1 MAKSKTPRR
10 SSANPNKG
18 KRAPVPT
25 RDEVLQF
32 VTDNPDQSGKRE
44 VARAFGLKGQQRI
57 SLKAILGELQD
68 EGLIKKQ
75 GKRFAKPGT
84 LPSVTVLDITARDR
98 EGGLLAR
105 PVQWDEDTDGEY
117 PVVSIVNHPRSKAP
131 SAGVGDR
138 VLARISTPATGTPRG
153 RVMKVLDRNKGTVLG
168 VYRPYDQPENG
179 FIGRI
184 EPTERK
190 QDELVIH
197 EKNIGEALAGNLV
210 EVSVVGK
217 NTMGLRQA
225 KVEKIIGD
233 LNSEKAISLIALH
246 QHNIPT
252 VFSDEVMAEAE
263 KAGEADMKKREDWR
277 ELPLITIDP
286 ADAKDHDDAVYAVD
300 DDEPTNEGGV
310 IVTVAIADVSWYV
323 RSRSALDKEALLRGN
338 SVYFPDRVVP
348 MLPERISN
356 DLCSLKENVD
366 RPALA
371 VRMTFAADGRK
382 LRHTFH
388 RIMMRSH
395 ARLSYQEA
403 QTAIDGGG
411 GGEAARAES
420 LLESILKPLWAAYE
434 VLNRGRAYRQPLELD
449 MPERKIVL
457 NEDGSVDRVMIP
469 PRLDAHKLIEEFMI
483 QANVAAAETLEKRR
497 QPLIYRIHDVPSLAK
512 LESLRQFLRTLTIPL
527 SKGSQVKPST
537 FNAILAQVA
546 EMDSKELVNSVIL
559 RSQSQAEYSPVNIGH
574 FGLNLKKY
582 AHFTSPIRRYAD
594 LVVHR
599 ALVASLGLGE
609 GGLTLPEEENLDVIA
624 QEISD
629 SERRAMLAERQ
640 TIDRLISVHLADRIG
655 AQFHGRIN
663 GVTRAG
669 LFITLND
676 TGADGFIPISKLGD
690 DYYTYDE
697 VSHRLMGERSGLI
710 YQMGDEVEV
719 KLVEAAP
726 MAGALRF
733 DMISDGRDVPGLP
746 RSKRNH
752 SGSPSGRPRRSSGS
766 DKFGRRRSKG
776 KKK

>member
-18 KRAPVPT
+18 KRAPTPT

-32 VTDNPDQSGKRE
+32 ITDNPDQSGKRE

-57 SLKAILGELQD
+57 TLKALLGELQD

-105 PVQWDEDTDGEY
+105 PVQWDEETDGKY
-117 PVVSIVNHPRSKAP
+117 PVVSIINHPRSKAP

-138 VLARISTPATGTPRG
+138 VLARISTPAAGPARG
-153 RVMKVLDRNKGTVLG
+153 RVMKVLDRNKATVMG
-168 VYRPYDQPENG
+168 VYRPYSEPENG
-179 FIGRI
+179 YVGRI

-197 EKNIGEALAGNLV
+197 EKNLGEAVAGNLV

-217 NTMGLRQA
+217 NTLGLRQA
-225 KVEKIIGD
+225 KVEKVIGD
-233 LNSEKAISLIALH
+233 IDSEKAISLIALH

-252 VFSDEVMAEAE
+252 VFPDDVVKEAE
-263 KAGEADMKKREDWR
+263 NAGDADMKKREDWR

-286 ADAKDHDDAVYAVD
+286 ADAKDHDDAVYAIAD
-300 DDEPTNEGGV
+300 DNPTNEGGV
-310 IVTVAIADVSWYV
+310 VVTVAIADVSWYV
-323 RSRSALDKEALLRGN
+323 RPRSALDKEALLRGN

-395 ARLSYQEA
+395 VRLSYQEA
-403 QTAIDGGG
+403 QAAIDGG
-411 GGEAARAES
+411 EAPRAEPWTETV
-420 LLESILKPLWAAYE
+420 LRPLWAAYE
-434 VLNRGRAYRQPLELD
+434 VLNRGRAYRQPLELE
-449 MPERKIVL
+449 MPERKILL
-457 NEDGSVDRVMIP
+457 NDDGSVDRVVVP

-497 QPLIYRIHDVPSLAK
+497 QALIYRVHDVPSLAK

-527 SKGSQVKPST
+527 AKGSQVKPST
-537 FNAILAQVA
+537 FNTILSQVA

-594 LVVHR
+594 LIVHR
-599 ALVASLGLGE
+599 ALVGSLGLGE
-609 GGLTLPEEENLDVIA
+609 GGITLPEEENLDVIA
-624 QEISD
+624 QQISD

-640 TIDRLISVHLADRIG
+640 TIDRLISVHLADKIG

-663 GVTRAG
+663 GATRSG

-697 VSHRLMGERSGLI
+697 VSHRLIGENTGLI

-746 RSKRNH
+746 RSRKSR
-752 SGSPSGRPRRSSGS
+752 SGSPSGRPRRAPGS
-766 DKFGRRRSKG
+766 DKFGHRRTKG

>member
-1 MAKSKTPRR
+1 MPD
-10 SSANPNKG
+10 
-18 KRAPVPT
+18 
-25 RDEVLQF
+25 RDAILKFITE
-32 VTDNPDQSGKRE
+32 NPDQAGKRE
-44 VARAFGLKGQQRI
+44 VARAFGLKGAQRI
-57 SLKAILGELQD
+57 NLKAILGELQD

-75 GKRFAKPGT
+75 GKRYAKPGT

-105 PVQWDEDTDGEY
+105 PVQWDEETDGDY
-117 PVVSIVNHPRSKAP
+117 PVVSIINHPRSKAP

-138 VLARISTPATGTPRG
+138 VLARINTPATGSPRG
-153 RVMKVLDRNKGTVLG
+153 RVMKVLDRNRGTVMG
-168 VYRPYDQPENG
+168 VYRPYKEVENG
-179 FIGRI
+179 YVGRI
-184 EPTERK
+184 EPTDRK
-190 QDELVIH
+190 QDELLVH
-197 EKNIGEALAGNLV
+197 EKNLGDALPGHLV

-217 NTMGLRQA
+217 NTHGLKQA
-225 KVEKIIGD
+225 KIEKIIGD
-233 LNSEKAISLIALH
+233 VNSEKAVSLIALH

-252 VFSDEVMAEAE
+252 VFPDEVMDEANR
-263 KAGEADMKKREDWR
+263 AGDADMHKREDWR

-286 ADAKDHDDAVYAVD
+286 ADAKDHDDAVYAVAD
-300 DDEPTNEGGV
+300 DNETNEGGV
-310 IVTVAIADVSWYV
+310 VVTVAIADVSWYV
-323 RSRSALDKEALLRGN
+323 RPRSALDTEALLRGN

-356 DLCSLKENVD
+356 ELCSLKENVD

-403 QTAIDGGG
+403 QAAIN
-411 GGEAARAES
+411 GEEAPRAEPH
-420 LLESILKPLWAAYE
+420 LETILRPLWAAYE
-434 VLNRGRAYRQPLELD
+434 VLQRGRDYRQPLELD
-449 MPERKIVL
+449 MPERKILL
-457 NEDGSVDRVMIP
+457 NDDGSVDRVIIP
-469 PRLDAHKLIEEFMI
+469 PRLDAHKLIEEFMV
-483 QANVAAAETLEKRR
+483 QANVAAAETLEKRK
-497 QPLIYRIHDVPSLAK
+497 QPLIYRVHDVPSMAK

-527 SKGSQVKPST
+527 AKGNQVKPAT
-537 FNAILAQVA
+537 FNAILTQVE

-559 RSQSQAEYSPVNIGH
+559 RSQSQAEYSPANIGH

-594 LVVHR
+594 LIVHR
-599 ALVASLGLGE
+599 ALVASLGLGN
-609 GGLTLPEEENLDVIA
+609 GGLTLPEEENLDVIS
-624 QEISD
+624 QQISD

-640 TIDRLISVHLADRIG
+640 TIDRLISVHLSDKIG
-655 AQFHGRIN
+655 AQFRGRIN

-669 LFITLND
+669 LFITLHD

-690 DYYTYDE
+690 EYYTYDE
-697 VSHRLMGERSGLI
+697 VSHRLFGEDTGLI
-710 YQMGDEVEV
+710 FQMGDEVEV

-733 DMISDGRDVPGLP
+733 EMVSDGREADGLP
-746 RSKRNH
+746 RSRRSR
-752 SGSPSGRPRRSSGS
+752 SGSPSGRPRRPGGS
-766 DKFGRRRSKG
+766 DKYGRRRSKG

>member
-1 MAKSKTPRR
+1 M
-10 SSANPNKG
+10 
-18 KRAPVPT
+18 PT
-25 RDEVLQF
+25 REEVLQF
-32 VTDNPDQSGKRE
+32 ITENPDKSGKRE

-57 SLKAILGELQD
+57 ALKAMLGELQD

-105 PVQWDEDTDGEY
+105 PVQWDEDTDGKY

-138 VLARISTPATGTPRG
+138 ILARISTPATGIARG

-168 VYRPYDQPENG
+168 VYRPYDEPENG

-184 EPTERK
+184 EPTDRK

-197 EKNIGEALAGNLV
+197 EKNLAEALTGNLV

-225 KVEKIIGD
+225 KVEKVIGD

-252 VFSDEVMAEAE
+252 VFPDEVMSEAD
-263 KAGEADMKKREDWR
+263 KAREADMKKREDWR
-277 ELPLITIDP
+277 DLPLITIDP
-286 ADAKDHDDAVYAVD
+286 ADAKDHDDAVFAVG
-300 DDEPTNEGGV
+300 DDEPTNQGGV

-371 VRMTFAADGRK
+371 VCMTFAADGRK

-403 QTAIDGGG
+403 QTAIDGG
-411 GGEAARAES
+411 EAPRAEPF
-420 LLESILKPLWAAYE
+420 LETILKPLWSAYE
-434 VLNRGRAYRQPLELD
+434 VLSRGRDYRQPLELD

-457 NEDGSVDRVMIP
+457 HEDGSVDRVVIP

-512 LESLRQFLRTLTIPL
+512 LESLRQFLRTLAIPL
-527 SKGSQVKPST
+527 AKGSQVKPSA
-537 FNAILAQVA
+537 FNAILSQVA

-594 LVVHR
+594 LIVHR

-629 SERRAMLAERQ
+629 CERRAMLAERQ
-640 TIDRLISVHLADRIG
+640 TIDRLISVHLADKIG

-690 DYYTYDE
+690 DYYVYDE
-697 VSHRLMGERSGLI
+697 VSHRLMGEHSGLI

-746 RSKRNH
+746 RSKRNR
-752 SGSPSGRPRRSSGS
+752 SGSPSGRPRRSAGS

>member
-1 MAKSKTPRR
+1 M
-10 SSANPNKG
+10 
-18 KRAPVPT
+18 PT

-32 VTDNPDQSGKRE
+32 ITENPDRAGKRE

-57 SLKAILGELQD
+57 TLKAILGELQD

-75 GKRFAKPGT
+75 GKRFAQPGT

-105 PVQWDEDTDGEY
+105 PVQWDEETDGPY

-138 VLARISTPATGTPRG
+138 ILARISTPASGSPRG
-153 RVMKVLDRNKGTVLG
+153 RVMKVLDRNKGTVMG
-168 VYRPYDQPENG
+168 VYRPYPEPENG

-184 EPTERK
+184 EPTDRK

-197 EKNIGEALAGNLV
+197 EKNLGDATAGHLV

-217 NTMGLRQA
+217 NTQGLRQA

-233 LNSEKAISLIALH
+233 VNSEKAISLIALH

-252 VFSDEVMAEAE
+252 VFPDEALQEAE
-263 KAGEADMKKREDWR
+263 RAGEADMKKREDWR
-277 ELPLITIDP
+277 DLPLITIDP
-286 ADAKDHDDAVYAVD
+286 ADAKDHDDAVYAIAD
-300 DDEPTNEGGV
+300 DNPTNEGGV
-310 IVTVAIADVSWYV
+310 VVSVAIADVSWYV
-323 RSRSALDKEALLRGN
+323 RPRSALDKEALLRGN

-403 QTAIDGGG
+403 QAAIDGAKDA
-411 GGEAARAES
+411 ERAEPW
-420 LLESILKPLWAAYE
+420 LEPVLKPLWSAYE
-434 VLNRGRAYRQPLELD
+434 VLKRGRAYRQPLDLE
-449 MPERKIVL
+449 MPERKILL
-457 NEDGSVDRVMIP
+457 NEDGSVDRVIVP

-497 QPLIYRIHDVPSLAK
+497 QPLIYRVHDVPSLAK
-512 LESLRQFLRTLTIPL
+512 LESLRQFLRTLAIPL
-527 SKGSQVKPST
+527 AKGSQIKPAT

-546 EMDSKELVNSVIL
+546 EKDSAELVNSVVL

-594 LVVHR
+594 LIVHR
-599 ALVASLGLGE
+599 ALVGSLGLGE
-609 GGLTLPEEENLDVIA
+609 GGITLPEEENLDVIA
-624 QEISD
+624 EQISD

-640 TIDRLISVHLADRIG
+640 TIDRLISTHLAEKIG

-669 LFITLND
+669 LFITLNE
-676 TGADGFIPISKLGD
+676 TGADGFIPISKIGD

-697 VSHRLMGERSGLI
+697 VSHRLMGEDTGLI

-746 RSKRNH
+746 RTRRSR
-752 SGSPSGRPRRSSGS
+752 SGSPSGRPRRLGGS

>member
-1 MAKSKTPRR
+1 MAKSKTSRR

-18 KRAPVPT
+18 KRAPIPT
-25 RDEVLQF
+25 REAILQF
-32 VTDNPDQSGKRE
+32 ITDNPDQSGKRE

-57 SLKAILGELQD
+57 TLKALLGELQD

-98 EGGLLAR
+98 EGGLLAK
-105 PVQWDEDTDGEY
+105 PVQWDEETDGKP

-138 VLARISTPATGTPRG
+138 ILARISTPAAGSPRG
-153 RVMKVLDRNKGTVLG
+153 RVMKVLDRNKGTAMG
-168 VYRPYDQPENG
+168 VYRPYPEPENG
-179 FIGRI
+179 FVGRI
-184 EPTERK
+184 EPTDRK
-190 QDELVIH
+190 QDELVVH
-197 EKNIGEALAGNLV
+197 EKNLGEATAGSLV

-217 NTMGLRQA
+217 NTQGLRQA
-225 KVEKIIGD
+225 KVEKVIGD
-233 LNSEKAISLIALH
+233 VNSEKAISLIALH

-252 VFSDEVMAEAE
+252 IFPDDVLKEAE
-263 KAGEADMKKREDWR
+263 QAGEADMKKREDWR
-277 ELPLITIDP
+277 DLPLITIDP
-286 ADAKDHDDAVYAVD
+286 ADAKDHDDAVYAVAD
-300 DDEPTNEGGV
+300 DNANNEGGV

-323 RSRSALDKEALLRGN
+323 RPRSALDKEALLRGN
-338 SVYFPDRVVP
+338 SVYVPDRVVP

-356 DLCSLKENVD
+356 DLCSLKEDVD

-395 ARLSYQEA
+395 VRLSYQEA
-403 QTAIDGGG
+403 QTAIDGGD
-411 GGEAARAES
+411 APRATPS
-420 LLESILKPLWAAYE
+420 LDSVLKPLWLAYD
-434 VLNRGRAYRQPLELD
+434 VLNKGRAYRQPLDLD
-449 MPERKIVL
+449 MPERKILL
-457 NEDGSVDRVMIP
+457 NEDGSVDRVIVP
-469 PRLDAHKLIEEFMI
+469 PRLNAHKLIEEFMI

-527 SKGSQVKPST
+527 AKGSQIKPAT
-537 FNAILAQVA
+537 FNAILKQV
-546 EMDSKELVNSVIL
+546 EELDSKELVNSVIL

-594 LVVHR
+594 LIVHR
-599 ALVASLGLGE
+599 ALVGSLGLGE
-609 GGLTLPEEENLDVIA
+609 GGITLPEEENLDVIA
-624 QEISD
+624 EQISD

-640 TIDRLISVHLADRIG
+640 TVDRLISTHLADKIG
-655 AQFHGRIN
+655 AQFQGRIN

-669 LFITLND
+669 LFITLSD
-676 TGADGFIPISKLGD
+676 TGADGFIPISKIGD
-690 DYYTYDE
+690 DYYSYDE
-697 VSHRLMGERSGLI
+697 VSHRLMGEDSGLI

-733 DMISDGRDVPGLP
+733 DMISDGRDIPGLP
-746 RSKRNH
+746 RGRKSR
-752 SGSPSGRPRRSSGS
+752 SGSPSGRPRRAPGS
-766 DKFGRRRSKG
+766 DKYGRRRSKG
-776 KKK
+776 RKK

>member
-18 KRAPVPT
+18 KRAPIPT
-25 RDEVLQF
+25 REEVLQF
-32 VTDNPDQSGKRE
+32 ITENPDKSGKRE

-57 SLKAILGELQD
+57 ALKAMLGELQD

-105 PVQWDEDTDGEY
+105 PVQWDEDTDGKY

-138 VLARISTPATGTPRG
+138 ILARISTPATGIARG

-168 VYRPYDQPENG
+168 VYRPYDEPENG

-184 EPTERK
+184 EPTDRK

-197 EKNIGEALAGNLV
+197 EKNLAEALTGNLV

-225 KVEKIIGD
+225 KVEKVIGD

-252 VFSDEVMAEAE
+252 VFPDEVMSEAD
-263 KAGEADMKKREDWR
+263 KAREADMKKREDWR
-277 ELPLITIDP
+277 DLPLITIDP
-286 ADAKDHDDAVYAVD
+286 ADAKDHDDAVFAVG
-300 DDEPTNEGGV
+300 DDEPTNQGGV

-371 VRMTFAADGRK
+371 VCMTFAADGRK

-403 QTAIDGGG
+403 QTAIDGG
-411 GGEAARAES
+411 EAPRAEPF
-420 LLESILKPLWAAYE
+420 LETILKPLWSAYE
-434 VLNRGRAYRQPLELD
+434 VLSRGRDYRQPLELD

-457 NEDGSVDRVMIP
+457 HEDGSVDRVVIP

-512 LESLRQFLRTLTIPL
+512 LESLRQFLRTLAIPL
-527 SKGSQVKPST
+527 AKGSQVKPSA
-537 FNAILAQVA
+537 FNAILSQVA

-594 LVVHR
+594 LIVHR

-629 SERRAMLAERQ
+629 CERRAMLAERQ
-640 TIDRLISVHLADRIG
+640 TIDRLISVHLADKIG

-690 DYYTYDE
+690 DYYVYDE
-697 VSHRLMGERSGLI
+697 VSHRLMGEHSGLI

-746 RSKRNH
+746 RSKRNR
-752 SGSPSGRPRRSSGS
+752 SGSPSGRPRRSAGS